1 MTIHYHGTPISPRR
15 VLYELAGRSFCA
27 SFAAP
32 DDVAV
37 CHQIGQSVM
46 LDNGAFS
53 AWRAGKP
60 TDWPGYYRWCEQ
72 WLDCWTT
79 WAVIP
84 DVIGGGPEENDKLL
98 LQWPH
103 AERGAP
109 VWHTD
114 EPLDRLARL
123 CDDWQRVC
131 IGSSAQHP
139 PGTTAWHRVMDKAMN
154 RVCGNGRAPCWIHM
168 LRGMAVA
175 GCGYPFASVDSTDIG
190 RNHHLPHRDAAK
202 MAARWDAVQAPGT
215 WATKPE
221 QLEFAA

>member
-15 VLYELAGRSFCA
+15 VLYELSGRSFCV

-32 DDVAV
+32 ADVAV

-53 AWRAGKP
+53 AWRAGKA
-60 TDWPGYYRWCEQ
+60 TNWPGYYAWCEQ
-72 WLDCWTT
+72 WLDHWTT
-79 WAVIP
+79 WAVVP
-84 DVIGGGPEENDKLL
+84 DVIGGGPEENDTLL

-131 IGSSAQHP
+131 IGSSNLHP
-139 PGTTAWHRVMDKAMN
+139 PGTERWHRVMTAAMN
-154 RVCGNGRAPCWIHM
+154 RICTRRAPSWLHM

-175 GCGYPFASVDSTDIG
+175 GYGYPFASVDSTDIG

-202 MAARWDAVQAPGT
+202 MAQRWDAVQAPGA
-215 WATKPE
+215 WKPKPE
-221 QLEFAA
+221 QMELVA